1 MGIFGLSKR
10 ELTNRNEDLI
20 EHNLDL
26 RDEVDR
32 LRALNRRAE
41 QVHIEEQREAGVV
54 NEQQAQ
60 RIRELEAE
68 CNELHDTATFLD
80 ASLDAIK
87 VVCNMPKGRAV
98 RVVPL
103 VESIQVQ

>member
-10 ELTNRNEDLI
+10 ELANRDVDLI
-20 EHNLDL
+20 EQNLDL
-26 RDEVDR
+26 RDEVER
-32 LRALNRRAE
+32 LRALNNHQE
-41 QVHIEEQREAGVV
+41 QEAAIV

-68 CNELHDTATFLD
+68 CDQLSDTASYLD

-87 VVCNMPKGRAV
+87 VVCNMPPGRAV

>member
-20 EHNLDL
+20 EQNLDL
-26 RDEVDR
+26 RDEVER
-32 LRALNRRAE
+32 LRALNNHQE
-41 QVHIEEQREAGVV
+41 REAAIV

-60 RIRELEAE
+60 RIRELELE
-68 CNELHDTATFLD
+68 CDQLSDTASYLD

-87 VVCNMPKGRAV
+87 VVCNMPPGRAV

>member
-26 RDEVDR
+26 RAEVERVRD
-32 LRALNRRAE
+32 LNNKMNKRMR
-41 QVHIEEQREAGVV
+41 EEQEEAAIV

-60 RIRELEAE
+60 RIRELELE
-68 CNELHDTATFLD
+68 CDQLSDTASYLD

-87 VVCNMPKGRAV
+87 VVCNMPPGRAV

>member
-10 ELTNRNEDLI
+10 ELANRNGDLI

-26 RDEVDR
+26 RDEVER
-32 LRALNRRAE
+32 LRALNNHQKQVRIQQE
-41 QVHIEEQREAGVV
+41 QEAAIV

-60 RIRELEAE
+60 RIRELELE
-68 CNELHDTATFLD
+68 CDQLSDTASYLD

-87 VVCNMPKGRAV
+87 VVCNMPPGRAV

-103 VESIQVQ
+103 VESIQTQ

>member
-10 ELTNRNEDLI
+10 ELANRNADLV

-26 RDEVDR
+26 RAEVERVRD
-32 LRALNRRAE
+32 LNNKMNKRMR
-41 QVHIEEQREAGVV
+41 EEQEEAAIV

-60 RIRELEAE
+60 RIRELELE
-68 CNELHDTATFLD
+68 CDQLADSVTFLD

-87 VVCNMPKGRAV
+87 VVCNMPKGRSV